1 MSETFDVVI
10 AGAGHNSLVAAAYL
24 AKAGLSC
31 LLLEARQDIGG
42 DTSSEELTLPGFR
55 HDSCSTAHNLIQSSP
70 MLARDELG
78 LADHGL
84 EYLHPDPVVHLPF
97 GDGSW
102 LTMWRDEEKTC
113 SEFAKF
119 DARDAGAYRRMM
131 ASYRRIAPDL
141 GRARYTP
148 LGFGETTEAAL
159 ARQPDGPRWLR
170 RNAMSA
176 WEIIA
181 GEFADEHTRAFML
194 WMSFMTMQPPERP
207 GTGMLAYSLAYGRQQ
222 HSWTL
227 PCGGSAA
234 LPQALAKVIES
245 RGGVIVTAA
254 RVAALVLDSGR
265 CVGVETEQGE
275 RYRARQ
281 AVLSSIHVKHL
292 IEMAP
297 ANAWGEDFRSGVD
310 TWQAGISMFVSHY
323 ATTAPPEY
331 LTGDGHLT
339 AVASGTPHSADR
351 MLRLSTDF
359 RAGRIATDDPI
370 LLVLCPTVADPSR
383 APEGKHT
390 LKVVGFQPY
399 ELRGGPEQWDELKDD
414 VARANLAELR
424 RHAPNL
430 ADDVILAEAVKSPL
444 DLERMNEHNWHGSCH
459 GGDAGPAQSGELRP
473 VPGWASHR
481 MPIPGLYQTG
491 ATTHPGGSVSGAP
504 GRNAAAVML
513 ADLGRS
519 MTGG

>member
-1 MSETFDVVI
+1 MSETFDVVV

-31 LLLEARQDIGG
+31 LVLEARADIGG
-42 DTSSEELTLPGFR
+42 DTSSEELTLPGFL
-55 HDSCSTAHNLIQSSP
+55 HDSCSTAHNLIQAGP
-70 MLARDELG
+70 VIGELG

-97 GDGSW
+97 GDGSS
-102 LTMWRDEEKTC
+102 LTMWRDEDRTC
-113 SEFAKF
+113 AEFAKF
-119 DARDAGAYRRMM
+119 NGADADAYRRMM
-131 ASYRRIAPDL
+131 AGYRQIARDV

-148 LGFGETTEAAL
+148 LGFGETTTAAL
-159 ARQPDGPRWLR
+159 GRQPGGSRWVR

-176 WEIIA
+176 WEVIA

-207 GTGMLAYSLAYGRQQ
+207 GTGLLAYSLAYGRQQ

-227 PCGGSAA
+227 PRGGSAA
-234 LPQALAKVIES
+234 LPRALAGVIES
-245 RGGVIVTAA
+245 NGGVIRTGATVTD
-254 RVAALVLDSGR
+254 LVLDGGR
-265 CVGVETEQGE
+265 CAGVATEQGE
-275 RYRARQ
+275 RYLARQ
-281 AVLSSIHVKHL
+281 AVLSTMHVKHL
-292 IEMAP
+292 VQMAP
-297 ANAWGEDFRSGVD
+297 AAAWGEDFRYGVD
-310 TWQAGISMFVSHY
+310 TWQPGVSMFVSHY

-331 LTGDGHLT
+331 GSGGLT
-339 AVASGTPHSADR
+339 AVAAGTPHSADR
-351 MLRLSTDF
+351 MLRLGTDF
-359 RAGRIATDDPI
+359 RAGRIALDEPV
-370 LLVLCPTVADPSR
+370 LLVLCPTVADPGR
-383 APEGKHT
+383 APDGKHT

-399 ELRGGPEQWDELKDD
+399 ELPGGAWQWDGLKDE
-414 VARANLAELR
+414 VSRANLAELR

-430 ADDVILAEAVKSPL
+430 TDDVIVASAVKSPL
-444 DLERMNEHNWHGSCH
+444 DLERMNAHNWHGSCH

-519 MTGG
+519 MTTG

>member
-1 MSETFDVVI
+1 VSEAYDVVV

-31 LLLEARQDIGG
+31 LVLEARQNVGG
-42 DTSSEELTLPGFR
+42 DTSSEELTLPGFV

-70 MLARDELG
+70 MLASDELG
-78 LADHGL
+78 LADQGL

-97 GDGSW
+97 PDGSG
-102 LTMWRDEEKTC
+102 LTMWRDEERTC
-113 SEFAKF
+113 AEFARF
-119 DARDAGAYRRMM
+119 DPRDADAYRRMM
-131 ASYRRIAPDL
+131 ADYRRIAPDL

-148 LGFGETTEAAL
+148 FGFGETAREAL
-159 ARQPDGPRWLR
+159 ARQSDGSRWLR

-227 PCGGSAA
+227 PRGGSAA
-234 LPQALAKVIES
+234 LPKALAGVIES
-245 RGGVIVTAA
+245 HGGVIATGA
-254 RVAALVLDSGR
+254 RVTALVLDGGR
-265 CVGVETEQGE
+265 CAGVETEQGE
-275 RYRARQ
+275 RYLARQ
-281 AVLSSIHVKHL
+281 AVLSTIHIKHL

-297 ANAWGEDFRSGVD
+297 AGAWGEDFRYGVA
-310 TWQAGISMFVSHY
+310 TWRPGVCMFVSHY
-323 ATTAPPEY
+323 ATTVPPIY
-331 LTGDGHLT
+331 LTGGGHLT
-339 AVASGTPHSADR
+339 AVAAGTPHSAER
-351 MLRLSTDF
+351 MLRLGSDF
-359 RAGRIATDDPI
+359 RAGRIATDEPV
-370 LLVLCPTVADPSR
+370 LLVLCPTIADPSR
-383 APEGKHT
+383 APEGRHT

-399 ELRGGPEQWDELKDD
+399 ELPAGPGRWDELKDA
-414 VARANLAELR
+414 VSCANLAELR

-430 ADDVILAEAVKSPL
+430 TDEVILASAVKSPL

-481 MPIPGLYQTG
+481 MPIRGLYQTG

-504 GRNAAAVML
+504 GRNAAMVML

-519 MTGG
+519 INH